1 MSLPRRDVGL
11 LAVFLLLLITL
22 SAASPWFLTADN
34 LQGLARHLAE
44 IGLVACAMTFI
55 IMAGGIDLSV
65 GSLMALCGV
74 VFGLA
79 WSVVGPWPAAL
90 LALMTGIMG
99 GTLNGLLISV
109 GHLPPLVVTLAT
121 MALFRGVA
129 LGISQGQPVSALP
142 TGFDWLGQGMVG
154 GIPVQLCI
162 WLAVLSCSVLT
173 ARRLSWG
180 RWVRAIGDNER
191 AARFAALPVV
201 RVQTLL
207 YILTG
212 LSSAVAA
219 LIFTARVSTAKA
231 DAGMGFELEVITAVV
246 LGGTPITG
254 GRGSLWGTFLGV
266 LLLGTLRNGLTL
278 LGVSSVWQAMLAGVV
293 LVATAILNQRL
304 SGDSREITAT

>member
-1 MSLPRRDVGL
+1 M
-11 LAVFLLLLITL
+11 
-22 SAASPWFLTADN
+22 
-34 LQGLARHLAE
+34 QGPENRHQE
-44 IGLVACAMTFI
+44 T
-55 IMAGGIDLSV
+55 SV
-65 GSLMALCGV
+65 EPV
-74 VFGLA
+74 
-79 WSVVGPWPAAL
+79 PL
-90 LALMTGIMG
+90 LALSGLTRSYDGVQALAGVDLDLHAGRIHALVGENGAGKSTLIGILA
-99 GTLNGLLISV
+99 GTVRPDAGVLRWSPRCAGRIAVVHQHSHLLP
-109 GHLPPLVVTLAT
+109 HLTIAENLAVRHGYPRT
-121 MALFRGVA
+121 A
-129 LGISQGQPVSALP
+129 LGSI
-142 TGFDWLGQGMVG
+142 DW
-154 GIPVQLCI
+154 
-162 WLAVLSCSVLT
+162 
-173 ARRLSWG
+173 RRL
-180 RWVRAIGDNER
+180 RAIGDNER